1 MARDWRARA
10 LPGAKALDV
19 VRAPVLS
26 AVAAPGQR
34 DGMTRDVTLREL
46 IEAMSQSE
54 DDEVFRWFQISYV
67 DSSGVPAP
75 GDTLRLTIGQVR
87 REMGT

>member
-1 MARDWRARA
+1 
-10 LPGAKALDV
+10 
-19 VRAPVLS
+19 
-26 AVAAPGQR
+26 
-34 DGMTRDVTLREL
+34 MTRDVTLREL